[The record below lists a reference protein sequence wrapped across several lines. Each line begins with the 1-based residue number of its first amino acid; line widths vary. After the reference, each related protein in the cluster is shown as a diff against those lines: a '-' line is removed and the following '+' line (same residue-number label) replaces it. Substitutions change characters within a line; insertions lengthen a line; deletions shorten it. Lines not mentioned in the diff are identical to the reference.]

1 MLLSSITNHHV
12 GSRFRKNGLSP
23 TPRTPDLDVVG
34 RPTATTPNLDVV
46 GRPHLG
52 LQMWMETQ

>member
-1 MLLSSITNHHV
+1 MPLSSIANHHV
-12 GSRFRKNGLSP
+12 GSRSGKNGWSP

-34 RPTATTPNLDVV
+34 CPTAVTPNLDVV

-52 LQMWMETQ
+52 LQIWIEIQ